1 MFKIIDKYIIKKFL
15 TTFFFVMLIFTMISI
30 VIDLSNNIEDFI
42 EEDVTIFQIAFE
54 YYLNWML
61 WINGLLVPLY
71 ALISVIFFT
80 SRMAY
85 NSEII
90 SILNAGVSFR
100 RLMVPYLIAGGFIMF
115 LHLSGNHYFIPLGN
129 KIHYDFQHEY
139 IWKHNDKGKT
149 SDVHLFIG
157 SETTAYIKH
166 YRKQD
171 STAREIKI
179 QQYKDNQLV
188 YLLKARVAEWQ
199 GPPDK
204 WKLKDYEVRTFDGIN
219 ETIDIGK
226 NEEIDTTINITP
238 SDFVEYVNQQEMMTT
253 SRLMNYIESQ
263 ENRGVSNTKKYRVE
277 LHRRTAEPF
286 TVLILTIIGM
296 TIAARKVRGGIGL
309 HLALGVGL
317 GASYIFLSK
326 FSATFATNESLP
338 PIIGVW
344 FPNIVFGLIA
354 WYLIRSAQK

>member
-1 MFKIIDKYIIKKFL
+1 MIKIIDKYIIKKYL
-15 TTFFFVMLIFTMISI
+15 STFFFTMLIFSMIS
-30 VIDLSNNIEDFI
+30 VIIDFSNNIEDFI
-42 EEDVTIFQIAFE
+42 EEDVTVYQIVFE

-61 WINGLLVPLY
+61 WINGLLIPLY
-71 ALISVIFFT
+71 ALIAVIFFT

-100 RLMVPYLIAGGFIMF
+100 RLMQPYLLAAGFITI
-115 LHLSGNHYFIPLGN
+115 LHLLGNHYFIPNGN
-129 KIHYDFQHEY
+129 KIHYDFQHQY

-157 SETTAYIKH
+157 PETTAYIKY

-171 STAREIKI
+171 STARDIKI
-179 QQYKDNQLV
+179 ERFKDNKLT
-188 YLLKARVAEWQ
+188 YILKARLAEWQ
-199 GPPDK
+199 GPPDR
-204 WKLKDYEVRTFDGIN
+204 WKLKDYEIRTFDGLK
-219 ETIDIGK
+219 ETLVLGK
-226 NEEIDTTINITP
+226 KEEIDTTINITP
-238 SDFVEYVNQQEMMTT
+238 GDFVEYVNQQEMLPTFQLMDYISTQE
-253 SRLMNYIESQ
+253 SRGI
-263 ENRGVSNTKKYRVE
+263 SNTKRYRVE
-277 LHRRTAEPF
+277 LHRRTSEPF

-296 TIAARKVRGGIGL
+296 AIAARKVRGGIGF

-344 FPNIVFGLIA
+344 FPNIVFAIIA
-354 WYLIRSAQK
+354 IWLVKRAQK

>member
-1 MFKIIDKYIIKKFL
+1 MIKKIDKYIIKKYL
-15 TTFFFVMLIFTMISI
+15 ASFFFTMLIFTMIS
-30 VIDLSNNIEDFI
+30 VIIDFSNNVEDFI
-42 EEDVTIFQIAFE
+42 EEDVTYTEIILD

-71 ALISVIFFT
+71 ALIAVIFFT

-100 RLMVPYLIAGGFIMF
+100 RLMVPYLCAGGFIMV
-115 LHLSGNHYFIPLGN
+115 LHLLGNHYFIPIGN
-129 KIHYDFQHEY
+129 KIHYDFQHQY

-157 SETTAYIKH
+157 PETSAYIKH

-171 STAREIKI
+171 STARDIRIER
-179 QQYKDNQLV
+179 YSENSLV
-188 YLLKARVAEWQ
+188 YILKARTAEWT
-199 GPPDK
+199 GPPNH
-204 WKLKDYEVRTFDGIN
+204 WKLKNYEIRTFNGLK
-219 ETIDIGK
+219 ETIEIGAK
-226 NEEIDTTINITP
+226 EEIDTTLNITP
-238 SDFVEYVNQQEMMTT
+238 EDFVEYVNQQEMLPTFQ
-253 SRLMNYIESQ
+253 LIDYIATQ
-263 ENRGVSNTKKYRVE
+263 ENRGINNTKRYRVE

-296 TIAARKVRGGIGL
+296 TIAARKVRGGIGF

-317 GASYIFLSK
+317 GAIYIFLSK

-344 FPNIVFGLIA
+344 FPNIIFGIVAIWLIKK
-354 WYLIRSAQK
+354 AQK